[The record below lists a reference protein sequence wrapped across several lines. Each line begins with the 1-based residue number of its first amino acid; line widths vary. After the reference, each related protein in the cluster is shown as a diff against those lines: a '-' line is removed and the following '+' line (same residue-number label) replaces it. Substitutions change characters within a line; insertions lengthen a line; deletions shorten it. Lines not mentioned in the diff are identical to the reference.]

1 MWHHI
6 ATGSSLIWPNLSER
20 LGKMIAPVEGAVAL
34 QCTYDMPNL
43 SRGEGKGQFLGRPAN
58 LGRGTWEI
66 WPRASPVLV
75 LGPWAIFIALKLRNL
90 SPQLW
95 PHMSNEILRCKLQQS
110 PLKHSY
116 MNNTER
122 NSKIRKRGGNGL
134 TGKPDLWKSL
144 LYYEGLWF
152 LRHYTDR
159 W

>member
-1 MWHHI
+1 MSSVFCWNQRCVCVSIFVFCTKSKSIDVDGPGEHCVAVWHHI

-75 LGPWAIFIALKLRNL
+75 LGPWAIFIALKLTNL

-95 PHMSNEILRCKLQQS
+95 PHMSSEILRCKYWICYNKVL
-110 PLKHSY
+110 
-116 MNNTER
+116 
-122 NSKIRKRGGNGL
+122 
-134 TGKPDLWKSL
+134 
-144 LYYEGLWF
+144 
-152 LRHYTDR
+152 
-159 W
+159 